1 MQNEFDISQAS
12 SPARKLALKLYALHE
27 QDRRWLLD
35 QLDASAQ
42 AEIMPLLN
50 ELQTLGVQVDLED
63 LQHMGKLNTASVE
76 RAATPEDVQLIDRAS
91 LSQIDIVF
99 DSEPPVL
106 LQRLQALR
114 AWRWRSEDVWRQG
127 PVQQGS
133 TQQAGARHMTH
144 AAQQALLKVVAAQL
158 ARQEAVF
165 AIEPLRQAHV
175 SDVPAT
181 DLLSRLKG
189 WMPWAR

>member
-114 AWRWRSEDVWRQG
+114 AWRWRSEDVLRQG
-127 PVQQGS
+127 EVPPAS
-133 TQQAGARHMTH
+133 ARNMTP

-165 AIEPLRQAHV
+165 AIEPLRQAHA
-175 SDVPAT
+175 SAVPAA

-189 WMPWAR
+189 WMSWAR